1 MGIFRP
7 RPTPHPHPHPG
18 PRLAALAAMTLLGWV
33 AGACGFAPAP
43 PLEEGAPPPN
53 ILVLIADDANWSDF
67 GVYGNE
73 AIRTPNIDGLAGDG
87 LLVRRAFVT
96 TSQCSPSRISMLT
109 GKYPHATGAEDLHM
123 PLPEGALILPGLLQR
138 HGYFTGSMK
147 KQHYGGEVAE
157 RQFQWY
163 GERTSPDFPAFLDAA
178 GDRPFFLWV
187 GFTDPHRPF
196 PALGDVEP
204 PHDPAKVKVP
214 PYLADTPAS
223 RADMARYYDAIARMD
238 TDIGRF
244 MAELESRGMV
254 DNTLVIFL
262 SDNGMPFP
270 RAKAT
275 AYDEG
280 IRTPLILSWPAV
292 IRPGTTYDGLV
303 STLDLAPTLLEL
315 AGGGATAEMQ
325 GQSFAAMLRDP
336 TLPGRTYVF
345 AERNWHDTDEH
356 IRALRSD
363 RYKLILNAY
372 TELPLGVTADLGE
385 SPSFRSLAERRRLGT
400 LTEAQAAIFEA
411 PRPRIELYDLET
423 DPWETENLAAADAH
437 WERARELAAVL
448 SAWMEETGDFPP
460 TMRVRDDHT
469 DRLTGVWFSDRIPAM
484 RHLEH

>member
-1 MGIFRP
+1 MGHSRACP
-7 RPTPHPHPHPG
+7 R
-18 PRLAALAAMTLLGWV
+18 RRSAVLAAMVFIAWV

-43 PLEEGAPPPN
+43 PLEDGERPPN

-73 AIRTPNIDGLAGDG
+73 AIRTPNIDRLAEGG
-87 LLVRRAFVT
+87 LLVKRAFLT

-109 GKYPHATGAEDLHM
+109 GKYPHSTGAEDLHM
-123 PLPEGALILPGLLQR
+123 PLPEGSVILPGLLQR
-138 HGYFTGSMK
+138 RGYFTGSMK
-147 KQHYGGEVAE
+147 KQHYGGQVAE

-163 GERTSPDFPAFLDAA
+163 GERTSADFPAFLDAA

-204 PHDPAKVKVP
+204 PHDPAEVKVP
-214 PYLADTPAS
+214 PYLADTPAA
-223 RADMARYYDAIARMD
+223 RADLARYYDAIARMD
-238 TDIGRF
+238 TRIGEF
-244 MAELESRGMV
+244 MTGLERRGAL
-254 DNTLVIFL
+254 DNTLIIFL

-280 IRTPLILSWPAV
+280 IRTPLIFSWPAV
-292 IRPGTTYDGLV
+292 IEPGTTYDGMV

-315 AGGGATAEMQ
+315 AGAVPTEEMQ
-325 GQSFAAMLRDP
+325 GESFAPMLRDQ
-336 TLPGRTYVF
+336 TIPGRTYVF

-356 IRALRSD
+356 IRAVRTD

-400 LTEAQAAIFEA
+400 LTPAQAAIFEA
-411 PRPRIELYDLET
+411 PRPRIELYDLHK
-423 DPWETENLAAADAH
+423 DPWEIDNIAATDAH
-437 WERARELAAVL
+437 WERARDLAAVL
-448 SAWMEETGDFPP
+448 SSWMEETGDFPP

-469 DRLTGVWFSDRIPAM
+469 DRLTGVWFSDRIPEM
-484 RHLEH
+484 RHTDH